1 MFSRVI
7 DYINMNEWTQI
18 VILVITGI
26 WFGAMFALAI

>member
-7 DYINMNEWTQI
+7 EYINANEWTQI
-18 VILVITGI
+18 VILVIIGI